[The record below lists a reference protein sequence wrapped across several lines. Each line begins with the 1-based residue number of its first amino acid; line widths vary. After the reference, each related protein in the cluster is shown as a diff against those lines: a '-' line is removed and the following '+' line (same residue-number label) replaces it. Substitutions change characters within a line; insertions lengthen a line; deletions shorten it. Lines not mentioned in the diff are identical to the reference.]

1 MGDTKAYWIAFHR
14 VPGIGGARIRL
25 LLSAFGNLERA
36 WRASA
41 DEMARAGLGPVTLRA
56 FLTARRQIDPLKEE
70 ARARSEGYSVL
81 TWEDEAYPRRLREI
95 AAPPPVLY
103 VWGEWTRQDETA
115 VAVVGTRTP
124 TGYGLDVAQ
133 EFGAVFA
140 QAGVTVI
147 SGLAK
152 GIDIRCHRAVL
163 ESGGRTVA
171 VLGAGLDFVSPWE
184 HRETAAQIAGRGAVI
199 SDYPLGTPPEPRNF
213 PPRNRLISG
222 LAQAVVVVEAGEE
235 SGALLTAEFAAAQ
248 ARPVYAVPG
257 PIHSRKSRGTNRLIA
272 AGARPAL
279 SAQTVL
285 EDLQLGA
292 KAAPPPPEG
301 TGPVDPREKRVW
313 EALGEGPVHVD
324 DLSRRVGLPAA
335 EISASLSMME
345 LRGQV
350 RAVGGMQFVR
360 ARTGPPAA
368 DVR

>member
-14 VPGIGGARIRL
+14 VPGIGAARIRL
-25 LLSAFGNLERA
+25 LLSAFGDLERA

-41 DEMARAGLGPVTLRA
+41 DELTRAGLGPVTLRA
-56 FLTARRQIDPLKEE
+56 FLATRPRIDPVKEE
-70 ARARSEGYSVL
+70 ARAYAEGFSVL

-95 AAPPPVLY
+95 ATPPPVLY
-103 VWGEWTRQDETA
+103 LWGAWERQDETA

-133 EFGAVFA
+133 EFGAAFA

-152 GIDIRCHRAVL
+152 GVDIRCHRAVL
-163 ESGGRTVA
+163 DSGGRTVA

-184 HRETAAQIAGRGAVI
+184 HRETAARIAGQGSVM

-257 PIHSRKSRGTNRLIA
+257 PIHSRKSRGTNMLIA

-279 SAQTVL
+279 SAHTVL
-285 EDLQLGA
+285 EDLQLGEETGA
-292 KAAPPPPEG
+292 TAYEETAPA
-301 TGPVDPREKRVW
+301 DPKEKRLW
-313 EALGEGPVHVD
+313 ELLGEGPVHVD
-324 DLSRRVGLPAA
+324 DLSRRLELPAS
-335 EISASLSMME
+335 EVSASLSMME
-345 LRGQV
+345 LRGLV

-360 ARTGPPAA
+360 ARTVPGTLAA
-368 DVR
+368 T